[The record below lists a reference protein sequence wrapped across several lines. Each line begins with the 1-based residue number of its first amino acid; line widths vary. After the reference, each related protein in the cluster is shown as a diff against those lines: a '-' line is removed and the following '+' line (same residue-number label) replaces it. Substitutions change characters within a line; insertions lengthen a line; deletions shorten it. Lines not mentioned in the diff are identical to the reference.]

1 MSRLT
6 KALELPHQVDS
17 ACASVAGIITMDKLA
32 EVGQLCGYTDARRDH
47 NDRLILSH
55 WYTSSMGSAEQ
66 SQARHGNA
74 LIKCSVTEEFTSQP
88 SPRLDAKSSSVSC
101 FPSAQLVTTKGWL
114 CRKDQKLTEGIHKL
128 MY

>member
-17 ACASVAGIITMDKLA
+17 ACASVAGIITMDKFA
-32 EVGQLCGYTDARRDH
+32 EVGQLCSYTEARRDH
-47 NDRLILSH
+47 NDGLILSH

-74 LIKCSVTEEFTSQP
+74 LIKCSVTEEFTSQS
-88 SPRLDAKSSSVSC
+88 SPRLDEKLQCVLFSVG
-101 FPSAQLVTTKGWL
+101 PVGYYERMALQERPEADG
-114 CRKDQKLTEGIHKL
+114 GNP
-128 MY
+128 